1 MIRIVLTN
9 AHDRVFQDPNVQLV
23 FYPIN
28 KYPINNV
35 GVAGDGRLKV
45 QVLVLKFQLICS
57 KTVRRLDMSQY
68 QQPTGS
74 LCEEAHRPVL

>member
-35 GVAGDGRLKV
+35 GVAGDGRAEGP
-45 QVLVLKFQLICS
+45 S
-57 KTVRRLDMSQY
+57 AGSQISVNL
-68 QQPTGS
+68 QQDSETPRHESISTTD
-74 LCEEAHRPVL
+74 RIFM